1 VDRDK
6 LRAMLELHEGI
17 RYFPYVDTVGKLTIG
32 VGRNLT
38 DKGLAPSEV
47 SFMLTNDVLEVEQAL
62 DVSIPWWR
70 GLNEVRQLVL
80 ADMCFNLGIAGL
92 LRFKNTLGHMQVGN
106 YELAADNMMLS
117 KWATQV
123 GSRASKL
130 SRMMRTGQE

>member
-1 VDRDK
+1 
-6 LRAMLELHEGI
+6 MLELHEGI